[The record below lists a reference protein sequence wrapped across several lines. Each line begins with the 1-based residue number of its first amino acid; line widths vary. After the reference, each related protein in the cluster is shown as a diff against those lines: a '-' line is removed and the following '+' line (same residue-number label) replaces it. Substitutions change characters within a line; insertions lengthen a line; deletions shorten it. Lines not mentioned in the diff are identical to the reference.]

1 MGGIRPPKLRRRLWV
16 YHPGPPTDDPTG
28 TAPHLTPRV
37 PCACLPIGTIA
48 MPHHPSVPRIRR
60 LLVLSGV
67 LMVVL
72 ALPAGAIK
80 ETESIRE
87 ARDKREAAKDRA
99 ATAAEA
105 LEVAAAADDVVADAL
120 HALDDAVALQEAK
133 IAAARQAI
141 EAAEAEATL
150 RWVQADQVEAEVAA
164 LRLGIQ
170 ELAIDVYISRM
181 RPGSLLESRDLTEGV
196 RKAAILDAVTG
207 DRGDMVDRLRALESD
222 LEDIALS
229 ADDAIREAEARQRE
243 LESSI
248 LVLDRRIAAKENVKG
263 ELEQRIRAY
272 EEEIR
277 QFERDQYVMAILI
290 ENLIAEELRKS
301 APDLTK
307 ESGQGFIMPMEGKI
321 GSGFGPRIHPI
332 FGTMRQHNGVDIG
345 CVRGQPIWAAKAGK
359 VIYAGWKNGYGNVVL
374 IEHEGPVITLYAHQE
389 EFHVS
394 SGYVIDKG
402 EVLGT
407 CGSTGWSTGPHLH
420 FEVRTGGE
428 AKDPMIVLPN

>member
-1 MGGIRPPKLRRRLWV
+1 M
-16 YHPGPPTDDPTG
+16 H
-28 TAPHLTPRV
+28 
-37 PCACLPIGTIA
+37 
-48 MPHHPSVPRIRR
+48 HHPPIPRLRR
-60 LLVLSGV
+60 LLVLSGAI
-67 LMVVL
+67 LVVL
-72 ALPAGAIK
+72 ALPAEAVK
-80 ETESIRE
+80 DTESIRD
-87 ARDKREAAKDRA
+87 ARDKREAAKDSA

-105 LEVAAAADDVVADAL
+105 LVVVAAADDVVADAL

-150 RWVQADQVEAEVAA
+150 RWVQADQVEAEVAE
-164 LRLGIQ
+164 LRLRIQ

-196 RKAAILDAVTG
+196 RRAAILDAVIG

-222 LEDIALS
+222 LEDIAFS
-229 ADDAIREAEARQRE
+229 ADDAIREADARQRE

-248 LVLDRRIAAKENVKG
+248 LVLDRRIAAKENMKG
-263 ELEQRIRAY
+263 ELEERIRAY

-277 QFERDQYVMAILI
+277 QFERDQYVMAVLI

-307 ESGQGFIMPMEGKI
+307 ESGQGFIMPMEGKM

-332 FGTMRQHNGVDIG
+332 FGTKRQHNGVDIG

-359 VIYAGWKNGYGNVVL
+359 VIFAGWKNGYGNIVL
-374 IEHEGPVITLYAHQE
+374 IEHDGPVVTLYAHQE
-389 EFHVS
+389 ELHVS

-402 EVLGT
+402 EVLGK

-428 AKDPMIVLPN
+428 AKDPMIVLPG